1 MIGAYFLY
9 EFDKGKGGACQDIN
23 SVGQITID
31 LKRFQLLGV
40 TDNVTESKKSVYLVG
55 VGSCSEG
62 KPTIITTSWASTNI
76 S

>member
-9 EFDKGKGGACQDIN
+9 VFDKGKGGACQDIN

-40 TDNVTESKKSVYLVG
+40 TDNVTESKRSVYLVQ
-55 VGSCSEG
+55 
-62 KPTIITTSWASTNI
+62 
-76 S
+76 